1 MLHIEAQITIK
12 AEQTEAF
19 LQAVKEVIAATRAEA
34 GNHGYELVQSTE
46 NETVYYM
53 LEKWTD
59 VDAITR
65 HNESEH
71 FKNFQKQAANFVAKP
86 LEVAVLT
93 PIEF

>member
-1 MLHIEAQITIK
+1 MLHIEAQIMIRT
-12 AEQTEAF
+12 EQTEAF

-59 VDAITR
+59 MDAVTK

-71 FKNFQKQAANFVAKP
+71 FKNFQKQAADFVVKP